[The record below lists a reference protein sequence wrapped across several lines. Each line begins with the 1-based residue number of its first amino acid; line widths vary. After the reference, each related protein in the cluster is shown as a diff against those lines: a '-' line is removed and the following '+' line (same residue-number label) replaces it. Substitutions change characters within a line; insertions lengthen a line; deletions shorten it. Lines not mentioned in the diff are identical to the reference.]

1 MDITLLRTF
10 IEVAQTGSF
19 GTAADRLFVTQSAV
33 SLRIAKL
40 EETLGRA
47 LFTRSKAGA
56 ELTQAGSAFEHYALS
71 LLRTWEDAC
80 HQMILPDGFKHTLNI
95 GAQYSLWPRMGF
107 RWVDRLQTRVPEL
120 SIRTELGMSDRLTRF
135 LIEGHLH
142 CALMYT
148 PQLRPGLDVQKVMDE
163 ELILVSSWPAEI
175 TEIDKGRYVYVD
187 WGPEFAHFHAQNLS
201 HLKNTGL
208 TMSLGAMVTDYVIH
222 RKAAAYLPARFV
234 KDNIDAG
241 ELHPVPNAPH
251 FAYPI
256 WSVWRD
262 DTDPIIRAA
271 GQSCLDEISQRII
284 AHQEKLIESID

>member
-19 GTAADRLFVTQSAV
+19 GTAADRMLVTQSAV

-56 ELTQAGSAFEHYALS
+56 ELTPAGIAFDQYARALI
-71 LLRTWEDAC
+71 RTWEDAR
-80 HQMILPDGFKHTLNI
+80 HHMTIPDGFKHTLSI

-142 CALMYT
+142 FALMYT

-163 ELILVSSWPAEI
+163 ELILVASWPAEI
-175 TEIDKGRYVYVD
+175 TDIDKGRYVYVD
-187 WGPEFAHFHAQNLS
+187 WGPEFAHFHEQNLS

-208 TMSLGAMVTDYVIH
+208 TMSLGAMVTDYVIN

-234 KDNIDAG
+234 KGNIDAG

-271 GQSCLDEISQRII
+271 GQSCLDEISQAIVEQ
-284 AHQEKLIESID
+284 QEKLIESIY

>member
-1 MDITLLRTF
+1 MDITLLKTF

-19 GTAADRLFVTQSAV
+19 GTAAERLLVTQSAV

-40 EETLGRA
+40 EASLGRA

-56 ELTQAGSAFEHYALS
+56 ELTVAGSTFEQYALA
-71 LLRTWEDAC
+71 LLHTWEDAR
-80 HQMILPDGFKHTLNI
+80 HHMMIPEGFKHTLSI

-107 RWVDRLQTRVPEL
+107 RWIDRLQTRVPEL

-135 LIEGHLH
+135 LIEGHLD

-148 PQLRPGLDVQKVMDE
+148 PQLRPGFDIFKVMDE
-163 ELILVSSWPAEI
+163 ELILVSSWPA
-175 TEIDKGRYVYVD
+175 TLGTLHQGRYIYVD
-187 WGPEFAHFHAQNLS
+187 WGPEFAHFHTQHLP

-208 TMSLGAMVTDYVIH
+208 TMTLGAMAADYVIN

-234 KDNIDAG
+234 KRNIDAG

-256 WSVWRD
+256 WCVWWD
-262 DTDPIIRAA
+262 QTEPIIRAA
-271 GQSCLDEISQRII
+271 GQSCLTEITEEIVND
-284 AHQEKLIESID
+284 QEKIIESID

>member
-19 GTAADRLFVTQSAV
+19 GAAAERMLVTQSAV
-33 SLRIAKL
+33 SLRVAKL
-40 EETLGRA
+40 EETLGRP

-56 ELTQAGSAFEHYALS
+56 ELTHAGIAFEQYARS
-71 LLRTWEDAC
+71 LMRTWEDAC
-80 HQMILPDGFKHTLNI
+80 HHMMIPDGFKHTLSI

-107 RWVDRLQTRVPEL
+107 RWVDRLQSRVPEL
-120 SIRTELGMSDRLTRF
+120 NVRAELGMADRLTRF

-148 PQLRPGLDVQKVMDE
+148 PQLRPGLEVQKIMDE
-163 ELILVSSWPAEI
+163 ELILVASWPAQLN
-175 TEIDKGRYVYVD
+175 TIDQGRYVFVD
-187 WGPEFAHFHAQNLS
+187 WGPEFAHFHQQHLP
-201 HLKNTGL
+201 HLKNTGI
-208 TMSLGAMVTDYVIH
+208 TMSLGAMVTDYILH

-234 KDNIDAG
+234 QNQIDAG
-241 ELHPVPNAPH
+241 QLHPVPNAPH

-262 DTDPIIRAA
+262 DIDPIIRAA
-271 GQSCLDEISQRII
+271 GQSCLDEITKVISQKQDSII
-284 AHQEKLIESID
+284 KSID

>member
-120 SIRTELGMSDRLTRF
+120 SIRTELGMSD
-135 LIEGHLH
+135 
-142 CALMYT
+142 
-148 PQLRPGLDVQKVMDE
+148 
-163 ELILVSSWPAEI
+163 
-175 TEIDKGRYVYVD
+175 
-187 WGPEFAHFHAQNLS
+187 
-201 HLKNTGL
+201 
-208 TMSLGAMVTDYVIH
+208 
-222 RKAAAYLPARFV
+222 
-234 KDNIDAG
+234 
-241 ELHPVPNAPH
+241 
-251 FAYPI
+251 
-256 WSVWRD
+256 
-262 DTDPIIRAA
+262 
-271 GQSCLDEISQRII
+271 
-284 AHQEKLIESID
+284 